1 MKEYE
6 ISNNDKVLG
15 TINLFENNI
24 NNNIKNSII
33 NYNNKS
39 KYKILK
45 DIYLQTYK
53 ITINI
58 NNIDELYNIVSK
70 YKQDNI
76 SETIEKIK
84 EYNKLKTIKP
94 NTILNLILT
103 KNEVELLG
111 IDINNINLDSL
122 LNSKI
127 YFIKNVLENIN
138 INNIEIEL
146 NNIINTYNNIKN
158 SNEYEFLTDE
168 ELENKLKSLISQT
181 NNLINIIENNTS
193 YKYEKDFIIPIKIS

>member
-127 YFIKNVLENIN
+127 YFIKNVLENNN